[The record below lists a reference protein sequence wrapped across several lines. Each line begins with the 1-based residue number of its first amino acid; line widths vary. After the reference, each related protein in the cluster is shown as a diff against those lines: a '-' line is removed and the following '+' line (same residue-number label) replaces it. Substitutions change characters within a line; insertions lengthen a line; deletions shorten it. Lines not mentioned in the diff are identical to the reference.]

1 MHWDRLKPNKVK
13 IFIKTSISSV
23 ISAVVDIIAFYLLSK
38 IFDREYIYIVIATVI
53 ARIISGTV
61 NFIINKFYA
70 FKSTGRVRVE
80 LVSYTIL
87 FIIKMILSSLI
98 VAYLSTT
105 FMDTNETLIKV
116 LVDFVL
122 FFGSFYIQ
130 DKYIFNESR
139 RKRNSDWISFL
150 IINV

>member
-1 MHWDRLKPNKVK
+1 MSKDKIKV
-13 IFIKTSISSV
+13 FLKTSISSI
-23 ISAVVDIIAFYLLSK
+23 ISAGVDISVFYLLSK
-38 IFDREYIYIVIATVI
+38 AFKREYMYVVLATVI
-53 ARIISGTV
+53 ARILSGTV

-80 LVSYTIL
+80 LVSYIIL

-105 FMDTNETLIKV
+105 FTQTSETFIKV
-116 LVDFVL
+116 VVDVIL
-122 FFGSFYIQ
+122 FFASFYIQ

-139 RKRNSDWISFL
+139 RKRSSNWTPFVI
-150 IINV
+150 

>member
-1 MHWDRLKPNKVK
+1 MSKDKIK
-13 IFIKTSISSV
+13 IFIKTSISSL
-23 ISAVVDIIAFYLLSK
+23 ISAGVDILAFYLLSK
-38 IFDREYIYIVIATVI
+38 VFAREYIYIVIATVI
-53 ARIISGTV
+53 ARILSGTV

-87 FIIKMILSSLI
+87 FIVKMILSSLI

-105 FMDTNETLIKV
+105 FMETNETLIKI
-116 LVDFVL
+116 LVDFIL

-139 RKRNSDWISFL
+139 RKRSSN
-150 IINV
+150 

>member
-1 MHWDRLKPNKVK
+1 MSKDKIK
-13 IFIKTSISSV
+13 IFIKTSISSI
-23 ISAVVDIIAFYLLSK
+23 ISAGVDLSVFYFLSK
-38 IFDREYIYIVIATVI
+38 AFKREYMYVVLATVI
-53 ARIISGTV
+53 ARILSGTV

-105 FMDTNETLIKV
+105 FTETNETFIKV
-116 LVDFVL
+116 VVDVIL
-122 FFGSFYIQ
+122 FFASFYIQ

-139 RKRNSDWISFL
+139 RKRSSS
-150 IINV
+150 

>member
-1 MHWDRLKPNKVK
+1 MSKDKVK
-13 IFIKTSISSV
+13 IFIKTSISSI
-23 ISAVVDIIAFYLLSK
+23 ISAIVDLSMFYILSN
-38 IFDREYIYIVIATVI
+38 IFERKYFFIVLSTVI

-61 NFIINKFYA
+61 NFIINRNYA

-98 VAYLSTT
+98 VAYLSTK
-105 FMDTNETLIKV
+105 FMNVNETVIKII
-116 LVDFVL
+116 VDTLL

-130 DKYIFNESR
+130 DKYIFNENR
-139 RKRNSDWISFL
+139 RKRSSN
-150 IINV
+150 

>member
-1 MHWDRLKPNKVK
+1 VSKDKVK
-13 IFIKTSISSV
+13 IFIKTSISSIV
-23 ISAVVDIIAFYLLSK
+23 SAIVDLSMFYILSN
-38 IFDREYIYIVIATVI
+38 IFERKYFFIVLATVL

-61 NFIINKFYA
+61 NFIINRNYA

-98 VAYLSTT
+98 VAYLSTK
-105 FMDTNETLIKV
+105 FMNVNETVIKII
-116 LVDFVL
+116 VDTLL

-130 DKYIFNESR
+130 DKYIFNDNR
-139 RKRNSDWISFL
+139 RKRSSN
-150 IINV
+150 

>member
-1 MHWDRLKPNKVK
+1 MSKDKIKV
-13 IFIKTSISSV
+13 FFKTSISSI
-23 ISAVVDIIAFYLLSK
+23 ISAGVDISVFYLLSK
-38 IFDREYIYIVIATVI
+38 AFKREYMYVVLATVI
-53 ARIISGTV
+53 ARILSGTV

-80 LVSYTIL
+80 LVSYIIL

-105 FMDTNETLIKV
+105 FTQTSETFIKV
-116 LVDFVL
+116 VVDVIL
-122 FFGSFYIQ
+122 FFASFYIQ

-139 RKRNSDWISFL
+139 RKRSSN
-150 IINV
+150 

>member
-1 MHWDRLKPNKVK
+1 MSKDKIKV
-13 IFIKTSISSV
+13 FLKTSISSI
-23 ISAVVDIIAFYLLSK
+23 ISAGVDISVFYLLSK
-38 IFDREYIYIVIATVI
+38 AFKREYMYVVLATVI
-53 ARIISGTV
+53 ARILSGTV

-80 LVSYTIL
+80 LVSYIIL

-105 FMDTNETLIKV
+105 FTQTSETFIKV
-116 LVDFVL
+116 VVDVIL
-122 FFGSFYIQ
+122 FFASFYIQ

-139 RKRNSDWISFL
+139 RKRSSN
-150 IINV
+150 

>member
-1 MHWDRLKPNKVK
+1 MSKDKVK
-13 IFIKTSISSV
+13 IFIKTSISSIV
-23 ISAVVDIIAFYLLSK
+23 SAIVDLSMFYILSN
-38 IFDREYIYIVIATVI
+38 IFERKYFFIVLSTVI

-61 NFIINKFYA
+61 NFIINRNYA

-98 VAYLSTT
+98 VAYLSTK
-105 FMDTNETLIKV
+105 FMNVNETIIKII
-116 LVDFVL
+116 VDTLL

-130 DKYIFNESR
+130 DKYIFNENR
-139 RKRNSDWISFL
+139 RKRSSN
-150 IINV
+150 

>member
-1 MHWDRLKPNKVK
+1 MSKDKIKV
-13 IFIKTSISSV
+13 FLKTSVSSV
-23 ISAVVDIIAFYLLSK
+23 ISAGVDIFVFYILSNSFK
-38 IFDREYIYIVIATVI
+38 REYFYIVLATII

-87 FIIKMILSSLI
+87 FVIKMILSSLI
-98 VAYLSTT
+98 VAYLSTK
-105 FMDTNETLIKV
+105 FMEINETYIKIV
-116 LVDFVL
+116 VDTLL

-130 DKYIFNESR
+130 DKYIFNESK
-139 RKRNSDWISFL
+139 RKRSSKWTSF
-150 IINV
+150 IFGYVI

>member
-1 MHWDRLKPNKVK
+1 MSKDKIKV
-13 IFIKTSISSV
+13 FLKTSISSI
-23 ISAVVDIIAFYLLSK
+23 ISAGVDLSVFYLLSK
-38 IFDREYIYIVIATVI
+38 AFKREYMYVVLATVI
-53 ARIISGTV
+53 ARILSGTV

-80 LVSYTIL
+80 LVSYIIL

-105 FMDTNETLIKV
+105 FTQTSETFIKV
-116 LVDFVL
+116 VVDVIL
-122 FFGSFYIQ
+122 FFASFYIQ

-139 RKRNSDWISFL
+139 RKRSSNWTPFVI
-150 IINV
+150 

>member
-1 MHWDRLKPNKVK
+1 MSKDKVK
-13 IFIKTSISSV
+13 IFIKTSISSIV
-23 ISAVVDIIAFYLLSK
+23 SAIVDLSMFYILSN
-38 IFDREYIYIVIATVI
+38 IFERKYFFIVFSTVI

-61 NFIINKFYA
+61 NFIINRNYA

-98 VAYLSTT
+98 VAYLSTK
-105 FMDTNETLIKV
+105 FMNVNETVIKII
-116 LVDFVL
+116 VDTLL

-130 DKYIFNESR
+130 DKYIFNENR
-139 RKRNSDWISFL
+139 RKRSSN
-150 IINV
+150 

>member
-1 MHWDRLKPNKVK
+1 MSKDKIK
-13 IFIKTSISSV
+13 IFIKTSISSI
-23 ISAVVDIIAFYLLSK
+23 ISAGVDLSVFYFLSK
-38 IFDREYIYIVIATVI
+38 AFKREYMYVVLATVI
-53 ARIISGTV
+53 ARILSGIV

-105 FMDTNETLIKV
+105 FTETNETFIKV
-116 LVDFVL
+116 VVDVIL
-122 FFGSFYIQ
+122 FFASFYIQ

-139 RKRNSDWISFL
+139 RKRSSSWTPFVI
-150 IINV
+150 

>member
-1 MHWDRLKPNKVK
+1 MSKDK
-13 IFIKTSISSV
+13 IRVFLKTSLSSI
-23 ISAVVDIIAFYLLSK
+23 ISAGVDISLFYILSN
-38 IFDREYIYIVIATVI
+38 IFERKYFYIVLATVI
-53 ARIISGTV
+53 ARILSGIV
-61 NFIINKFYA
+61 NFIINRNYA

-98 VAYLSTT
+98 VAYLSTK
-105 FMDTNETLIKV
+105 FMNINETLIKMV
-116 LVDFVL
+116 VDCLL

-139 RKRNSDWISFL
+139 RKRSSN
-150 IINV
+150 